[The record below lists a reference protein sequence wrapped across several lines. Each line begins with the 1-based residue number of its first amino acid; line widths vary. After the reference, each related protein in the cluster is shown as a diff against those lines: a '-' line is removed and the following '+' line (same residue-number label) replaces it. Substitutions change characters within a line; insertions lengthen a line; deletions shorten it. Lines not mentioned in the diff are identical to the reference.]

1 MIALFLLPVIQ
12 DVYLLLILNAIRN
25 HNGILICCYLFP
37 TVNTLNRQAV
47 CYSPGAIAACG
58 VASQPF

>member
-1 MIALFLLPVIQ
+1 MIALFLRPVIK
-12 DVYLLLILNAIRN
+12 DVYLLLNAIRN
-25 HNGILICCYLFP
+25 HNGILICSYLFP